1 MAASGWQ
8 VDIGRQVDT
17 ALGLSESSS
26 TLCSAGHS
34 SGATCDAA
42 SQLGGQVGAAAPQG
56 QPDPVTTL
64 SLRQHTCPT
73 HHSLICIGAF
83 ALYQFSNV
91 KFSQILGLQLTN
103 ITNFLQTA
111 PSPLLKNGGGS
122 QFHLSQK
129 TLFSVHNMYFEN
141 WQLKIQA
148 F

>member
-26 TLCSAGHS
+26 TPCSAGHS

-64 SLRQHTCPT
+64 SPAHLS
-73 HHSLICIGAF
+73 HSPLTYCIGAF

-91 KFSQILGLQLTN
+91 KFSQN
-103 ITNFLQTA
+103 HA
-111 PSPLLKNGGGS
+111 
-122 QFHLSQK
+122 
-129 TLFSVHNMYFEN
+129 
-141 WQLKIQA
+141 
-148 F
+148 